1 MTKQEEALELL
12 QAFRGA
18 NISYKAFAQITGIN
32 LNSLY
37 TWTQK
42 KNMPEKKAEYIINA
56 AKYYFPEEYE
66 IITINKRI
74 REALYRGDGNLSSVP
89 LATSQNI
96 PPQENSK

>member
-1 MTKQEEALELL
+1 MTKQQEAFELL
-12 QAFRGA
+12 QALKGA

-42 KNMPEKKAEYIINA
+42 KKLPEKKAEYMINA

-74 REALYRGDGNLSSVP
+74 RKALQRGDEVLSSLP
-89 LATSQNI
+89 LAASQNI
-96 PPQENSK
+96 PPIGE

>member
-1 MTKQEEALELL
+1 MTKQQEALELL
-12 QAFRGA
+12 QALRGA
-18 NISYKAFAQITGIN
+18 NISYKLFAQIAGIN

-42 KNMPEKKAEYIINA
+42 KKLLEKKAEYIINA

-74 REALYRGDGNLSSVP
+74 REALQRGNDVFSSVP
-89 LATSQNI
+89 LDASQNI
-96 PPQENSK
+96 PPQEKP

>member
-12 QAFRGA
+12 QALRGA

-42 KNMPEKKAEYIINA
+42 KKFPEKKAEYIINS

-74 REALYRGDGNLSSVP
+74 REALLRGDDDFSSVP
-89 LATSQNI
+89 LDVSQNS